1 MKLKTDFITNSS
13 SASFILYIDSI
24 YDQIEIFN
32 SAWNDYLNEYMEDDH
47 YQIYKE
53 IEEHKNTRESI
64 KKKVVVIEEKIEN
77 NIDLNNFE
85 KKLYSD
91 YKDKILELK
100 IKTLGN
106 MEMEHLESRS
116 YKVTHWTSMY
126 NSILMDIPRWMIYL
140 IILYNM
146 KPEFVFEHFGFRN
159 IRLVIEEDC

>member
-85 KKLYSD
+85 KKFL
-91 YKDKILELK
+91 L
-100 IKTLGN
+100 
-106 MEMEHLESRS
+106 
-116 YKVTHWTSMY
+116 
-126 NSILMDIPRWMIYL
+126 
-140 IILYNM
+140 
-146 KPEFVFEHFGFRN
+146 
-159 IRLVIEEDC
+159 